1 MIYDHQY
8 QQLLQDVIDF
18 GVWVEND
25 RTGERCLTIP
35 DYRMKYL
42 EVPLLTIKQAF
53 PVMAVAEMIGYL
65 RAYTNAQDFADIGAK
80 TWFANANG
88 TESWLNNPNRKG
100 DDDMGKVYGAI
111 ARDFGGLDLV
121 QKVYN
126 NLKQGNDDRGE
137 RITFWKPDEFS
148 KGCLRPCMSD
158 HQFVLLGDTLYLNSY
173 QRSVDVGLGLVANSI
188 QCWFL
193 LNLFAKITG
202 RKVGYCTHYMT
213 HVHVYEKH
221 LESLSDLLRREGK
234 QIQPEFKI
242 ANWVGTLEDV
252 TERDLHAREYFSLT
266 GYEHCGKVELEF
278 TK

>member
-8 QQLLQDVIDF
+8 QMLIQDIIDF
-18 GVWVEND
+18 GVWVQNG
-25 RTGERCLTIP
+25 RTGAHCLTIP
-35 DYRMKYL
+35 DYRMKYY
-42 EVPLLTIKQAF
+42 EVPLLTVKQAF
-53 PVMAVAEMIGYL
+53 PVMSVAEIVGYL

-80 TWFANANG
+80 TWFDNAN
-88 TESWLNNPNRKG
+88 ESPEWFNNPNRKG
-100 DDDMGKVYGAI
+100 ENDMGKVYGAI

-126 NLKQGNDDRGE
+126 NLKQGKDDRGE
-137 RITFWKPDEFS
+137 RITFWKPDEFD

-188 QCWFL
+188 QCWFF

-202 RKVGYCTHYMT
+202 HKVGHCTHYMT
-213 HVHVYEKH
+213 HVHIYEKH
-221 LESLSDLLRREGK
+221 LEPLKQLLYRHGK
-234 QIQPEFKI
+234 HIQPDFKI
-242 ANWVGTLEDV
+242 ADWVETLEDV
-252 TERDLHAREYFSLT
+252 TEKNFHAREYFTLT